1 MYKGW
6 GEDKRTRGGEE
17 GGDALAWTCTR
28 DEEVGREG
36 KYAGLMKCKRKKERG
51 KFVCGVWSKGLRGRQ
66 CIEMKGSA

>member
-1 MYKGW
+1 M
-6 GEDKRTRGGEE
+6 
-17 GGDALAWTCTR
+17 AWRYTR